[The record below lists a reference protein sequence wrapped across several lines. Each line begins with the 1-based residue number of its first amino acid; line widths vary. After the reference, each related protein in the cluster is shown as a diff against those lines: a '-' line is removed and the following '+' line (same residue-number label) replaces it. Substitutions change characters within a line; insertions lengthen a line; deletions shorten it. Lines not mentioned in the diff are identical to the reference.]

1 MDQSKVVQTQSK
13 GAMMR
18 VEGVRTSM
26 KLRCRQVAPALAWL
40 LVATVSGAAAIGAN
54 DRELT
59 QSRLESLLGD
69 PGIARRGEEGD
80 GAAQG
85 AGSKGSNSEGVG
97 DVSLHATARKR
108 ARRQAETVDIV
119 GTAGVF
125 AQASGTLS
133 VDVAYSTAMSPGTA
147 NVRCILRAF
156 MPDGSRQK
164 FFNDV
169 VVLLNGQT
177 GTVTCS
183 FTAANYVG
191 TTDAWN
197 NAMAVLW

>member
-1 MDQSKVVQTQSK
+1 
-13 GAMMR
+13 
-18 VEGVRTSM
+18 M
-26 KLRCRQVAPALAWL
+26 KLQSRLVAPALAWL

-54 DRELT
+54 DRES
-59 QSRLESLLGD
+59 SRLESLLGD

-97 DVSLHATARKR
+97 DVSLHTTARKR

-119 GTAGVF
+119 GIAGVF
-125 AQASGTLS
+125 AQASGTFS